1 MKRPGREAALLVGVA
16 RQRQARWEAEDSLAE
31 LGELARSA
39 GARVVE
45 TVSGMSSAFLL
56 MIAVFYGGEL
66 VWRERDRKM
75 NELSLATR
83 LPAAQLAVLTALN
96 VADDMLKAHDE
107 NNRLKREL
115 AQALAQV
122 DGMKAKLKLKG
133 VQV

>member
-1 MKRPGREAALLVGVA
+1 MEKTRTTVQIAGKEYTMTSYDPEAYVQRVA
-16 RQRQARWEAEDSLAE
+16 
-31 LGELARSA
+31 GY
-39 GARVVE
+39 V
-45 TVSGMSSAFLL
+45 
-56 MIAVFYGGEL
+56 
-66 VWRERDRKM
+66 DRKM